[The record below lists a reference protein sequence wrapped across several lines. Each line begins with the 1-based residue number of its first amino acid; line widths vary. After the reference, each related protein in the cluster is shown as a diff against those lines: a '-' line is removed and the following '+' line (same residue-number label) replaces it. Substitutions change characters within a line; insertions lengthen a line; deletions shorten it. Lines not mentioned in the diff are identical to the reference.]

1 VPEGDALHRAAARL
15 KVLEGEVLS
24 VETPHPRAQVLGLAE
39 RLHGRRLER
48 VEAIGKNLLFTFEG
62 GAVLRSHLRMNGR
75 WRVQPA
81 GSGILGKPWLVLR
94 GGEWEAVQRN
104 GPVLELT
111 RRKLAR
117 LGPDIMVDPPDLDG
131 MVERFRRDDQGRELG
146 DALLDQRLVAG
157 IGNMWK
163 AETLFCSSAS
173 PWLRLGDASD
183 EDLRH
188 ILTTAH
194 ELMTNG
200 RRKRFVYR
208 RTSRPCSRCGTAIRS
223 YPQGDAARMAYWC
236 PGCQSHPPTPGRG
249 RHQAGTEAAE
259 A

>member
-1 VPEGDALHRAAARL
+1 MPEGDALHRAAARL

-39 RLHGRRLER
+39 RLDGRRLER

-62 GAVLRSHLRMNGR
+62 GAVLRSHLRMHGR

-81 GSGILGKPWLVLR
+81 GSAIMGKPWLVLR

-117 LGPDIMVDPPDLDG
+117 LGPDIMVAPPDLHG
-131 MVERFRRDDQGRELG
+131 MVERLRRDDQGRQLG

-163 AETLFCSSAS
+163 AETLFLAENS
-173 PWLRLGDASD
+173 PWISLRELSD
-183 EDLRH
+183 DDLRH
-188 ILTTAH
+188 VLLTAH
-194 ELMTNG
+194 ELMTGSRG
-200 RRKRFVYR
+200 RPFVYR
-208 RTSRPCSRCGTAIRS
+208 RVGRPCPRCATPIRS

-236 PGCQSHPPTPGRG
+236 PAC
-249 RHQAGTEAAE
+249 QAGTEAAE

>member
-1 VPEGDALHRAAARL
+1 MPEGDALHRAAARL

-39 RLHGRRLER
+39 RLDGRRLER

-62 GAVLRSHLRMNGR
+62 GAVLRSHLRMHGR

-81 GSGILGKPWLVLR
+81 GSAIVGKPWLVLR
-94 GGEWEAVQRN
+94 GGEWEAVQLN

-111 RRKLAR
+111 RRRLAR
-117 LGPDIMVDPPDLDG
+117 LGADIMADPPDLDG
-131 MVERFRRDDQGRELG
+131 MVERFRRDNQGRRLG

-163 AETLFCSSAS
+163 AETLFLVETS
-173 PWLRLGDASD
+173 PWISLREISD
-183 EDLRH
+183 DDLRRV
-188 ILTTAH
+188 LLTAH
-194 ELMTNG
+194 ELMTG
-200 RRKRFVYR
+200 TRSRPFVYR
-208 RTSRPCSRCGTAIRS
+208 KVGRPCPRCATPIRS
-223 YPQGDAARMAYWC
+223 YPQGDTARMAYWC
-236 PGCQSHPPTPGRG
+236 PVC
-249 RHQAGTEAAE
+249 QAGTEAAE

>member
-15 KVLEGEVLS
+15 KLLEGEVLS

-39 RLHGRRLER
+39 RLDGRRLER

-81 GSGILGKPWLVLR
+81 GSAILGKPWLVLR

-111 RRKLAR
+111 GRKLAR
-117 LGPDIMVDPPDLDG
+117 LGPDIMVDPPDFDG
-131 MVERFRRDDQGRELG
+131 MVERFRHDAQSRELG

-157 IGNMWK
+157 IGNKWK
-163 AETLFCSSAS
+163 AESLFLAGAS
-173 PWLRLGDASD
+173 PWITLRDVSD
-183 EDLRH
+183 DELRRV
-188 ILTTAH
+188 LQTAH
-194 ELMTNG
+194 ELMTG
-200 RRKRFVYR
+200 TR
-208 RTSRPCSRCGTAIRS
+208 SRPFAYRKAGRPCPRCGTLIRS

-236 PGCQSHPPTPGRG
+236 PAC
-249 RHQAGTEAAE
+249 QAGTKAAG

>member
-1 VPEGDALHRAAARL
+1 MPEGDALHRAAASL

-39 RLHGRRLER
+39 RLDGRRLER

-62 GAVLRSHLRMNGR
+62 GAVLRSHLRMHGR

-81 GSGILGKPWLVLR
+81 GSAIMGKPWLVLR

-117 LGPDIMVDPPDLDG
+117 LGPDIMDAPPDLHG
-131 MVERFRRDDQGRELG
+131 MVERLRRDDQGRQLG

-163 AETLFCSSAS
+163 AETLFQSSAS
-173 PWLRLGDASD
+173 PWLRLGEASD
-183 EDLRH
+183 EDLRRV
-188 ILTTAH
+188 LTTAH
-194 ELMTNG
+194 ELMTSG
-200 RRKRFVYR
+200 RRERLVYR
-208 RTSRPCSRCGTAIRS
+208 RAGRPCPRCGTPIRS

-236 PGCQSHPPTPGRG
+236 PAC
-249 RHQAGTEAAE
+249 QAGTEAAE